1 MRYEKEMRS
10 PLRKGTVPSLAMSV
24 PSKDIRMSPSC
35 SSALAGDVGS
45 TLLMYTPFW
54 PAYSKVSFLREMQ
67 QNVLPDSKSVLGGA
81 VVPVEKISVPSLF

>member
-1 MRYEKEMRS
+1 MQMHDSLIFVSQAENLWGLTWSSVYFWEMRYEKEMRS

-45 TLLMYTPFW
+45 TLLMYTPF
-54 PAYSKVSFLREMQ
+54 
-67 QNVLPDSKSVLGGA
+67 
-81 VVPVEKISVPSLF
+81 